1 MAKNPSSW
9 DEALKEAED
18 ACLAALCTILGLR
31 VGVDAFLSVNP
42 GKTDC
47 AVFDIGRP
55 RSGVVLGFPA
65 TTFHYRGQVD
75 FYSRDRRLIKRW
87 DMRLLGAMPIGT
99 TQPTH
104 GASIADVCNVESF
117 RIAPEDNG
125 IGEIATTELKT
136 AKGADG
142 INVFTQAVQFDI
154 VFTAGPREA

>member
-75 FYSRDRRLIKRW
+75 FYSRDRRLIQRW

-125 IGEIATTELKT
+125 T
-136 AKGADG
+136 AETVERLRA
-142 INVFTQAVQFDI
+142 
-154 VFTAGPREA
+154 AGFGVTVIEAEGRDAPRQVIQIICR